1 MTWRVLDEF
10 FCWQH
15 REETGR
21 RQADQ
26 PGGIKGSRLGV
37 LRIPAG
43 LVVAVGA
50 ESKAKWSY
58 DRRADKP
65 GDTFDLVPRFQS
77 TLFLKMFKN
86 DLSPITLLY
95 ANCGKYKKE
104 KGGYRIP
111 PPSRTTIDTLEYF
124 LLLLFPMHLSFM

>member
-1 MTWRVLDEF
+1 M
-10 FCWQH
+10 
-15 REETGR
+15 
-21 RQADQ
+21 
-26 PGGIKGSRLGV
+26 

-58 DRRADKP
+58 DRRVDKP
-65 GDTFDLVPRFQS
+65 GDTFDLVPCFQS
-77 TLFLKMFKN
+77 ALFLKMFKN

-95 ANCGKYKKE
+95 AYCGKYKKE

-111 PPSRTTIDTLEYF
+111 PTSRTTIDILEYF
-124 LLLLFPMHLSFM
+124 FCSIFLCIFPLYS